1 MLKAP
6 IELKPQDIALNISD
20 QPDVEIDAK
29 NQERTWAIVGQ
40 EKAVKALE
48 MGISI
53 KGKGYNIFAVGESG
67 IGKHTAIFD
76 LLKKHK
82 INKSELRDI
91 AYVHNFQDPDRPIPL
106 MFPGGKARE
115 FSNAMSLLI
124 DQLKDRVKQ
133 GLDSEIY
140 KAKEV
145 AMIHEA
151 ERKENKVLAEFEA
164 QINAERFSIIHT
176 EDDKEGG
183 VMDIAPVID
192 GVTVPFEELQEKVSA
207 GLVPEE
213 VWTDTREQYFDLM
226 NRMNR
231 IHQNFKMN
239 RNILDREIKKLRT
252 ETIRPGV
259 EEECTRIAASW
270 EEESIKNYL
279 STLAKDVIENI
290 PWMEAEE
297 EEESD
302 QSTRYGVNIVLDR
315 FAVDELPI
323 IHETNPTK
331 TTLFGSI
338 EARYDVSGELR
349 TNMMMIKAGS
359 LLKADGGFL
368 ILQADGIFSKE
379 GLWPEF
385 KRVLK
390 TRLVSPEIQSTP
402 MGPLPILMK
411 PEPITTE
418 TTVIL
423 VGSENIYE
431 SVCEQDVDFSNL
443 FKITAEFSPVML
455 RNTKTER
462 EYAIFS
468 HSFAAKENL
477 RPVSTDGVKEIIA
490 YGIQLAERRNRLS
503 TRFSLI
509 GDLIRESDYLAGKE
523 EKAIIDG
530 KIVKKAIE
538 YREQF
543 SNLLE
548 VDLLEQ
554 IKCGNISIDV
564 DGTRIGAV
572 NGMAILERGVYDF
585 GIPLKISASVSPG
598 KEGLINIER
607 ESGLSGEMHD
617 KGVFLIEGYL
627 RYRYARHQALALT
640 AGIAVEQSYHEIDG
654 DSASAAE
661 LAALLSAI
669 AEVPLRQDIAITGA
683 VNQQGEVQ
691 PVGGVQKKIQGFFQ
705 VCKDRGLTGRQGV
718 IIPVASLDGVILS
731 NPVAK
736 ALESGQFHVWLVKN
750 IDEVIT
756 LLSGLDAGK
765 EHRDGRFARNSVN
778 KRIAKRLME
787 FAALS

>member
-1 MLKAP
+1 MLQAP
-6 IELKPQDIALNISD
+6 IELNPQDIALDIAD
-20 QPDVEIDAK
+20 QPDIEIPGDT
-29 NQERTWAIVGQ
+29 QERTWAIVGQ

-76 LLKKHK
+76 LLKKHRS
-82 INKSELRDI
+82 NKSELRDI
-91 AYVHNFQDPDRPIPL
+91 AYVQNFQDPDRPKHLI
-106 MFPGGKARE
+106 FPGGKARE
-115 FSNAMSLLI
+115 FTNAMSLLI
-124 DQLKDRVKQ
+124 DQLKNRVKQ

-164 QINAERFSIIHT
+164 QINADGFSIIHT

-213 VWTDTREQYFDLM
+213 AWTETRERYFDFM

-231 IHQNFKMN
+231 IHQDFKMT

-252 ETIRPGV
+252 DTIRPGV
-259 EEECTRIAASW
+259 EEECANIAASW

-279 STLAKDVIENI
+279 SALAEDVIENI
-290 PWMEAEE
+290 PWMEEE
-297 EEESD
+297 EDSD

-315 FAVDELPI
+315 FGIDERPI

-368 ILQADGIFSKE
+368 ILQAEGIFSKE

-423 VGSENIYE
+423 VGSENVYE
-431 SVCEQDVDFSNL
+431 SVCEQDVDFPNL
-443 FKITAEFSPVML
+443 FKITAEFSPVMP
-455 RNTKTER
+455 RSAETER
-462 EYAIFS
+462 EYAVFS

-477 RPVSTDGVKEIIA
+477 RPVNTDGIKEIIA

-509 GDLIRESDYLAGKE
+509 GDLVRESDYLAGKE

-530 KIVKKAIE
+530 KMVKKAIA

-543 SNLLE
+543 SNLTE
-548 VDLLEQ
+548 VDLFEQ

-564 DGTRIGAV
+564 DGTRIGTV
-572 NGMAILERGVYDF
+572 NGMAILERGVYGF
-585 GIPLKISASVSPG
+585 GIPLKVSATVSPG

-607 ESGLSGEMHD
+607 ESGLSGEIHD

-627 RYRYARHQALALT
+627 RYRYARHQALSLT
-640 AGIAVEQSYHEIDG
+640 AAIAVEQSYHEIDG

-669 AEVPLRQDIAITGA
+669 AEVPLRQDVAITGA
-683 VNQQGEVQ
+683 VNQQGEVH
-691 PVGGVQKKIQGFFQ
+691 PVGGIQKKIQGFFQ

-718 IIPVASLDGVILS
+718 IIPAANLDGVILS

-736 ALESGQFHVWLVKN
+736 ALKSGQFHVWLVKN

-756 LLSGLDAGK
+756 LLSGLNAGK
-765 EHRDGRFARNSVN
+765 ERRDGRFERNSVN

-787 FAALS
+787 FTALS